1 MENKPHRIGEYEGVP
16 VYFDADRTSI
26 GRCMGPVREVNTPG
40 IVYMNWETGKMAL
53 PSGEEWVP
61 EKVEYEPK
69 FYLVPT
75 DNIEE
80 AIELIKTHV
89 K

>member
-1 MENKPHRIGEYEGVP
+1 MENKPLKIGEYNGVP
-16 VYFDADRTSI
+16 VYFDADRTTI

-40 IVYMNWETGKMAL
+40 IVYMDYQTGKMTL
-53 PSGEEWVP
+53 PSGEEWIP

-75 DNIEE
+75 RNIKE
-80 AIELIKTHV
+80 ASEMIKTYV